1 MEEKIES
8 KCDSCESIKNC
19 PHCMHMMHG
28 CCHNW
33 KGRKCR
39 IIRIIVIIIVL
50 SIVFSA
56 GATFGGHENGFRGR
70 GGNQRYMMGNGYGF
84 NRNLLQNDPIGVF
97 GKTETGST
105 TIQVQPTAAA
115 PVVPATPAA
124 Q

>member
-1 MEEKIES
+1 MEEKVEN
-8 KCDSCESIKNC
+8 KCDSCESMKNC

-39 IIRIIVIIIVL
+39 ILRIILIIIVL

-56 GATFGGHENGFRGR
+56 GATFGGHENEFRGR
-70 GGNQRYMMGNGYGF
+70 GNNQRYMMGNGYGF
-84 NRNLLQNDPIGVF
+84 NGNFENSKAI
-97 GKTETGST
+97 TGSAT
-105 TIQVQPTAAA
+105 VQVQPNVNTLA
-115 PVVPATPAA
+115 PVPAA